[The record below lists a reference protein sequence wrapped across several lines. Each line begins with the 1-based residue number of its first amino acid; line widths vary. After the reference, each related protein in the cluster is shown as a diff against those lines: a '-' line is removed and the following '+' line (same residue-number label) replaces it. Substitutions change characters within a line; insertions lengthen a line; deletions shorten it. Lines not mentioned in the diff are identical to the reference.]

1 MLLPTLVICNQS
13 GFKNGLLNTNLEDF
27 KRNTIA
33 IDDVILDN
41 TSIQQSNNCV
51 INFTIETVYSA
62 FRGRCYAIKF
72 KDMIWETITMYVD
85 VVLKGGQN
93 LELYTL
99 EPGFEKFLTFE
110 YWIKKPKKLKMKK
123 EYSFTDLHVT
133 KEIIMQE
140 SNDCDLR
147 NSYEYIGK

>member
-13 GFKNGLLNTNLEDF
+13 GFKNELLNTNLEDF

-33 IDDVILDN
+33 LDDVLHHN
-41 TSIQQSNNCV
+41 TSIKQSNNSV
-51 INFTIETVYSA
+51 NFTIETVYSA

-72 KDMIWETITMYVD
+72 NFMIWETITMFVD
-85 VVLKGGQN
+85 IELKAGQN
-93 LELYTL
+93 LEIYTL

-110 YWIKKPKKLKMKK
+110 YWIQKPKKLKMKK
-123 EYSFTDLHVT
+123 HNSFADLHVT

-140 SNDCDLR
+140 SNDCDSR
-147 NSYEYIGK
+147 NLHEYVGK

>member
-13 GFKNGLLNTNLEDF
+13 GFKNELLNTNLEDF

-33 IDDVILDN
+33 LDDVLHHN
-41 TSIQQSNNCV
+41 TSIKQSNNSV
-51 INFTIETVYSA
+51 NFTIETVYSA

-72 KDMIWETITMYVD
+72 NDKIWQTITMFVD
-85 VVLKGGQN
+85 IELKGGLD

-99 EPGFEKFLTFE
+99 EPGFEKFLIFE
-110 YWIKKPKKLKMKK
+110 YWVKKPKKLKMKK
-123 EYSFTDLHVT
+123 HNSFADLHVT
-133 KEIIMQE
+133 KEIKMQE

-147 NSYEYIGK
+147 NSQEYIGK

>member
-13 GFKNGLLNTNLEDF
+13 GFKNELLNTNLEDF
-27 KRNTIA
+27 KNNTIA
-33 IDDVILDN
+33 LDDILHDN
-41 TSIQQSNNCV
+41 TSIQLRNHSL
-51 INFTIETVYSA
+51 NFTIETVYSA

-72 KDMIWETITMYVD
+72 KEMILEKITMFVAIE
-85 VVLKGGQN
+85 LKGGEN

-123 EYSFTDLHVT
+123 EYSFADLHVT
-133 KEIIMQE
+133 KEIKMQE
-140 SNDCDLR
+140 SNGCDLR
-147 NSYEYIGK
+147 NSYEYVGK